1 MSTFY
6 DLKKLVVHSFRGCR
20 RIIATFPN
28 NTKFP
33 EFGTLFTFP
42 MTFSRNARFFMRK
55 NVNLGGGN
63 LYKACGFTLVELLVV
78 IAIIGILIALLLPAV
93 QAAREAARRMQC
105 TNHLKQFGLGIHNFH
120 DSRRHY
126 PGSGNSLRGIFDGS
140 DGGATIVN
148 PPSWSTHVVCLP
160 YMEQSALYESIV
172 ALPIGTVVNADT
184 PSLKERIN
192 YLACP
197 SDGNATTLSSFS
209 FYLDEMAAGWT
220 ATYPV
225 LTKTSYM
232 TSRGDGIWD
241 HVYGNGHS
249 ATWNRGMFS
258 PAEGLWVFSG
268 VTYNGKSKTFAA
280 ISDGLSNTI
289 AMSEGVTSETGTD
302 ARIKGGILSPISSL
316 YTGDGAAE
324 GGIAIHPGQC
334 LIQRGLGTQLNTTA
348 VSPVASVRGAVFS
361 DGRIP
366 VTGITTVTPP
376 NSPACM
382 AALFGDH
389 GWGIYPPSSNH
400 TGGVNT
406 LMADG
411 SVHFLSE
418 TIDCAGSS
426 ATIRTYSGASQFG
439 VFGALGTPSGGESVA
454 LP

>member
-1 MSTFY
+1 M
-6 DLKKLVVHSFRGCR
+6 
-20 RIIATFPN
+20 
-28 NTKFP
+28 NTT
-33 EFGTLFTFP
+33 FGTKH
-42 MTFSRNARFFMRK
+42 RNER
-55 NVNLGGGN
+55 G
-63 LYKACGFTLVELLVV
+63 GFTLVELLVV

-120 DSRRHY
+120 DSRRHF
-126 PGSGNSLRGIFDGS
+126 PGSGNALRGIFDGS

-148 PPSWSTHVVCLP
+148 PASWSTHVVCLP
-160 YMEQSALYESIV
+160 YMEQTALYESIV
-172 ALPIGTVVNADT
+172 ALPVGTVVNANQ
-184 PSLKERIN
+184 PSLQQRIN

-197 SDGNATTLSSFS
+197 SDGNATSLASFS
-209 FYLDEMAAGWT
+209 FYLDEMGPNGYW
-220 ATYPV
+220 ATYPG
-225 LTKTSYM
+225 LTKTNYM

-241 HVYGNGHS
+241 HVYGCGHK
-249 ATWNRGMFS
+249 ATWDRGMFC
-258 PAEGLWVFSG
+258 PGEGIWWFGGIS
-268 VTYNGKSKTFAA
+268 YNGKTKTFGA
-280 ISDGLSNTI
+280 ISDGLSNTL

-302 ARIKGGILSPISSL
+302 SRIKGGILSPIPSL
-316 YTGDGAAE
+316 YSGDSSAE
-324 GGIAIHPGQC
+324 GGIAIHPAQC
-334 LIQRGLGTQLNTTA
+334 LIQRGLGGQLNTTV

-400 TGGVNT
+400 TGGVNA

-411 SVHFLSE
+411 SVHFLTE
-418 TIDCAGSS
+418 TIDCNGSS
-426 ATIRTYSGASQFG
+426 ATIRTYAGASQFG
-439 VFGALGTPSGGESVA
+439 VFGALGTPAGGESVA